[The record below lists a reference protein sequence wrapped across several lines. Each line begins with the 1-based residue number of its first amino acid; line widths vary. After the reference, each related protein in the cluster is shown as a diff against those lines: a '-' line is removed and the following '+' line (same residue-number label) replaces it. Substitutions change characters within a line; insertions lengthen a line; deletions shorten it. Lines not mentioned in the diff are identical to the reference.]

1 MAKPPGDCQR
11 IILKLLNDFR
21 QKWLNR
27 IRALRA
33 AWAQVT
39 QERQQR
45 LARDE
50 FEVERLDRI
59 RNPEKYRGK

>member
-1 MAKPPGDCQR
+1 
-11 IILKLLNDFR
+11 LKLLNDFR